1 MLRDPFFKTLRDQAR
16 NLLTW
21 GLGAV
26 AYVAMLM
33 AVYPSIRKSA
43 GQLQG
48 YIDNLPSAV
57 RAAFLG
63 PSGDFTSPTG
73 YINTEL
79 LSWLAPIVFIAFAI
93 GVAGR
98 ALAGEEEDGT
108 LSLLLAYPVPRRR
121 LALQKFAALAV
132 LVSAIGVA
140 FWASLAI
147 ATAIVGTPVGA
158 FPIFEAVLLF
168 TLLALAIGSVTL
180 ATGAATG
187 SRSTGTAVGAGVAV
201 AMYLLNTLAQIN
213 SAVHPYRVLSLF
225 YYSGG
230 TTPLGRGLGAVDVAV
245 LVCTTLVF
253 LAATVILFERRD
265 IRV

>member
-1 MLRDPFFKTLRDQAR
+1 MLHDPFFKTLRDQAR

-21 GLGAV
+21 GIGVA
-26 AYVAMLM
+26 AYVLLLM
-33 AVYPSIRKSA
+33 SVYPSIRKSA
-43 GQLQG
+43 GSLQG
-48 YIDNLPSAV
+48 YVNNLPPAV

-63 PSGDFTSPTG
+63 PGGDFTSPTG

-108 LSLLLAYPVPRRR
+108 LSLLLAYPVSRRR

-132 LVSAIGVA
+132 LVSAIGFA
-140 FWASLAI
+140 FWASLTI
-147 ATAIVGTPVGA
+147 ATAILGTPVGA
-158 FPIFEAVLLF
+158 LPLFEAVLRF

-187 SRSTGTAVGAGVAV
+187 RRSVGAAVGAGVAV
-201 AMYLLNTLAQIN
+201 AMYLLHTLAQVN
-213 SAVHPYRVLSLF
+213 STVHPYRVLSLF

-230 TTPLGRGLGAVDVAV
+230 TTPLGRGLGIVDVVV
-245 LVCTTLVF
+245 LVCTAMVFLAMTLVF
-253 LAATVILFERRD
+253 FERRD
-265 IRV
+265 VRV

>member
-1 MLRDPFFKTLRDQAR
+1 MLRDPFFKSLRDQAR
-16 NLLTW
+16 NVLTW
-21 GLGAV
+21 GIGV
-26 AYVAMLM
+26 VVYVALLM
-33 AVYPSIRKSA
+33 SVYPSIKKSA

-48 YIDNLPSAV
+48 YVDNLPAAL

-108 LSLLLAYPVPRRR
+108 LSLLLAYPLSRRR
-121 LALQKFAALAV
+121 LALQKFAALAA
-132 LVSAIGVA
+132 LVAAIGVV

-147 ATAIVGTPVGA
+147 ATTIVGTPVGVLA
-158 FPIFEAVLLF
+158 LFEAVLLF
-168 TLLALAIGSVTL
+168 TLLALAIGSLTL
-180 ATGAATG
+180 AVGAATG
-187 SRSTGTAVGAGVAV
+187 RRSVGAAAGAGVAV
-201 AMYLLNTLAQIN
+201 AMYLLNTLAQVN
-213 SAVHPYRVLSLF
+213 DAVRPYRMLSLF

-230 TTPLGRGLGAVDVAV
+230 TTPLGKGLSGVHVAV
-245 LVCTTLVF
+245 LLGTTAVLVV
-253 LAATVILFERRD
+253 ATVVLFGRRD
-265 IRV
+265 VRV

>member
-1 MLRDPFFKTLRDQAR
+1 MLRDPFLKNLRDQAR

-21 GLGAV
+21 GIGAV
-26 AYVAMLM
+26 VYVALLM
-33 AVYPSIRKSA
+33 SVYPSIKKSA

-48 YIDNLPSAV
+48 YVDNLPAAL

-63 PSGDFTSPTG
+63 PGGDFTSPTG

-132 LVSAIGVA
+132 LVCAIGFA
-140 FWASLAI
+140 FWASLTI
-147 ATAIVGTPVGA
+147 ATAILGTPVGA
-158 FPIFEAVLLF
+158 LHLFEAVLRF

-187 SRSTGTAVGAGVAV
+187 RRSAGAAVGAGVAV
-201 AMYLLNTLAQIN
+201 AMYLLNTLAQV
-213 SAVHPYRVLSLF
+213 SGAMHPYRVFSLF
-225 YYSGG
+225 HYSGG
-230 TTPLGRGLGAVDVAV
+230 TTPLGRGLGAADVAV
-245 LVCTTLVF
+245 LAGTTLVL
-253 LAATVILFERRD
+253 LALTVTLFQRRD

>member
-1 MLRDPFFKTLRDQAR
+1 MLHDSFLKTLRDQAR

-21 GLGAV
+21 SVGVV

-33 AVYPSIRKSA
+33 AVYPSISKSA
-43 GQLQG
+43 GRLQG
-48 YIDNLPSAV
+48 YIDNLPAAL

-108 LSLLLAYPVPRRR
+108 LSLLLAYPVSRRR
-121 LALQKFAALAV
+121 LVLQKFAALTA
-132 LVSAIGVA
+132 LVSAIGAA

-158 FPIFEAVLLF
+158 GSIFEAVLLF

-187 SRSTGTAVGAGVAV
+187 SRSAGTAVGAGVAV

-213 SAVHPYRVLSLF
+213 AAAHPYRVLSLF

-230 TTPLGRGLGAVDVAV
+230 TTPLGRGLAGVDVTV
-245 LVCTTLVF
+245 LVCTTLAL
-253 LAATVILFERRD
+253 LAATVLLFERRD
-265 IRV
+265 VRV

>member
-1 MLRDPFFKTLRDQAR
+1 MLRDSFLKALRDQMR
-16 NLLTW
+16 NLLMW
-21 GLGAV
+21 GVGVV
-26 AYVAMLM
+26 AYVALLM
-33 AVYPSIRKSA
+33 SVYPSIKKSA
-43 GQLQG
+43 GPLQG
-48 YIDNLPSAV
+48 YVDNLPAAL

-63 PSGDFTSPTG
+63 PGGDFTSPAG

-108 LSLLLAYPVPRRR
+108 LSLLLAYPVSRSR

-132 LVSAIGVA
+132 LVSAIGAV
-140 FWASLAI
+140 FWASLAV
-147 ATAIVGTPVGA
+147 ATAILGTPVGA
-158 FPIFEAVLLF
+158 LPLLEAVLRF
-168 TLLALAIGSVTL
+168 TLLALAIGSVAL
-180 ATGAATG
+180 AAGAATG
-187 SRSTGTAVGAGVAV
+187 RRAVGAAAGVAVAV

-213 SAVHPYRVLSLF
+213 SAVHPFRVLSLF

-230 TTPLGRGLGAVDVAV
+230 TTPLGRGLGGLDVAV
-245 LVCTTLVF
+245 LVGTTLAL
-253 LAATVILFERRD
+253 LAVTLILFERRD